1 MNQWISND
9 SVNWRFNEPMHWW
22 TSEPMNQWTN
32 ESMKEWVDESMDE
45 RMHEPTDPWF
55 SAPMKQWIN
64 EPMNQWT
71 HEPMGQGANQ
81 WRVDGWVSYYSL
93 LSHFFT
99 EGPLQWGTSSLSYFF
114 SEQPLVWA
122 TSALS
127 CLPAS
132 SFVASA
138 TRFYNAFS
146 SLLLQSRFARSAKAS
161 LMLCCTQLANGDPTL
176 ATPRATLPE
185 KTQGFMPESVCTREF
200 RRFCYTS
207 QLLVDDDDDVDVDVV
222 DSVMWLTCWCG

>member
-1 MNQWISND
+1 
-9 SVNWRFNEPMHWW
+9 
-22 TSEPMNQWTN
+22 
-32 ESMKEWVDESMDE
+32 MDE

-64 EPMNQWT
+64 EPMNQRT

-127 CLPAS
+127 CLAAS

-146 SLLLQSRFARSAKAS
+146 SLQLQSRFARSAEAS

-185 KTQGFMPESVCTREF
+185 KTQGFMPGSVCTREF
-200 RRFCYTS
+200 RRFRYTS
-207 QLLVDDDDDVDVDVV
+207 QLLVDDEDDDDDDDDDDADADVDVDVV
-222 DSVMWLTCWCG
+222 DSVMWLTCWCC